1 MKGLIVKNNYQ
12 LLGLEEL
19 TLEYCRQRNLIV
31 NRDFHHHGDSQ
42 INLIIQNGDENEG
55 IGVIIKDWKRA
66 VGVDIIIRA
75 EKIMKNSRVL
85 SKMLI
90 VTNLFSDPARSLAE
104 KIRIFLLTRNDL
116 IRILSSGIKST
127 TIEDK
132 PDSQNVMLY

>member
-1 MKGLIVKNNYQ
+1 MKNNYQ

>member
-1 MKGLIVKNNYQ
+1 MKNNYQ

-31 NRDFHHHGDSQ
+31 DRNLLHQRDNT
-42 INLIIQNGDENEG
+42 IYLIIQNGDENEG
-55 IGVIIKDWKRA
+55 IGVIIKDWNRA

-75 EKIMKNSRVL
+75 EKIMKNNRFL
-85 SKMLI
+85 SKMLV

-116 IRILSSGIKST
+116 IRILSSGLKQT
-127 TIEDK
+127 TMEKNSDNQ
-132 PDSQNVMLY
+132 QNVMLY

>member
-1 MKGLIVKNNYQ
+1 MKNNYQ
-12 LLGLEEL
+12 LLRLEEL

-31 NRDFHHHGDSQ
+31 DRNLIHQKDNPID
-42 INLIIQNGDENEG
+42 LIIQNGDENEG

-75 EKIMKNSRVL
+75 EKIMKNHRFL
-85 SKMLI
+85 SKMLV

-116 IRILSSGIKST
+116 IQILSSGIKPT
-127 TIEDK
+127 TMEENSDNQ
-132 PDSQNVMLY
+132 QNVMLY

>member
-42 INLIIQNGDENEG
+42 IDLIIQNGEENEG

-104 KIRIFLLTRNDL
+104 RIRIFLLTRNDL